1 MCLVSWIFFALM
13 IVCVGIW
20 TYLEYRL
27 VMGRKITILPR
38 PSNILRHR
46 RLVRQRI
53 IWRSRSEV
61 TIEGLTFPIITQILE
76 ITQKEQGSL
85 KKSYQIHQ
93 NDPRD
98 DARKKGVQDFSPLM
112 KELEKQKLVAQFE
125 ITKFMWQ
132 ESENSLE

>member
-1 MCLVSWIFFALM
+1 MCLGWVFCVLM
-13 IVCVGIW
+13 IISFVIW
-20 TYLEYRL
+20 IYLEYRL
-27 VMGRKITILPR
+27 VMGQKKITILPR

-61 TIEGLTFPIITQILE
+61 TIEDLTFPIITQILE

-98 DARKKGVQDFSPLM
+98 DARRKGIQDFSPLM

-125 ITKFMWQ
+125 ITKFIWQ
-132 ESENSLE
+132 ESENSLD

>member
-1 MCLVSWIFFALM
+1 
-13 IVCVGIW
+13 
-20 TYLEYRL
+20 
-27 VMGRKITILPR
+27 MGQKKITILPR

-61 TIEGLTFPIITQILE
+61 TIEDLTFPIITQILE

-98 DARKKGVQDFSPLM
+98 DARRKGIQDFSPLM

-125 ITKFMWQ
+125 ITKFIWQ
-132 ESENSLE
+132 ESENSLD

>member
-1 MCLVSWIFFALM
+1 MCLVDVLFILLM